1 MEMLDTRSFDMLLLI
16 PRFIFCFVLFSF
28 VFKSVE
34 VRTFE
39 HLVITPRYVSLQS
52 GWHFHLW
59 FFFFFF
65 AKLAAFG
72 DW

>member
-1 MEMLDTRSFDMLLLI
+1 MEMLDTRSFDMLLLF

-39 HLVITPRYVSLQS
+39 HLVITSRYVLGQ
-52 GWHFHLW
+52 
-59 FFFFFF
+59 
-65 AKLAAFG
+65 
-72 DW
+72 